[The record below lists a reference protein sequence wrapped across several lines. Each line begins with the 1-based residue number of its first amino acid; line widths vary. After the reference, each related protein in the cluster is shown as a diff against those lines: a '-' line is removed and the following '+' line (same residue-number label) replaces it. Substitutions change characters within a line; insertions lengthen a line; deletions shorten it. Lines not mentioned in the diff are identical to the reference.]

1 MKNFSL
7 LAILAAFFM
16 GSPIATAADGAPAN
30 SVDILNM
37 TSFWRWSVTYCKPM
51 ILATDGA
58 PAKLLKHDAID
69 ALTGPAAP
77 ADWMEASFDDST
89 WPRARATELALAPF
103 DQFSSAVVY
112 LRGRFAVGDLAAA
125 GPMTL
130 TLKYIGG
137 AVVYLNGKEIWR
149 GNLPAGPLTG
159 DSRADPYPDEVYV
172 DVDRQPIPNAHH
184 LATRPADQRADLEV
198 RVAKRLRSAD
208 AVPLP
213 PQALVKGVNVL
224 AIALH
229 RSDYNPITAKAWLSQ
244 SHVGGVLFIRS
255 WFWNHVN
262 LLALQLQAAPG
273 SAVANVVRP
282 PGPRLWVQDV
292 QERVLNDDYGD
303 PNDPPPAIR
312 LYGARNGSFS
322 GQVVVGSPTELDT
335 IRAVCSDLKAAK
347 DAGAIPAANVTILY
361 GAHMEQHGGIKSRWF
376 DGLTA
381 AAPDKVPVGTDGAN
395 MPIFFR
401 VRVPRDA
408 APGDYSGHL
417 TVSAA
422 GMAPVDVPV
431 ALNVADWAIPDPKD
445 YRTFVAIYQSPTTV
459 AMQYKVKEWSQ
470 EHWQLMEKSFALL
483 GRAGNKLVNV
493 TVAEHT
499 QFGNDEGMIYWI
511 KSPGGGYD
519 YDFTV
524 FDRYLAMAKKYCGTL
539 DHVALQVWHCGGWE
553 SRKADQEN
561 TMTLVDPTTGK
572 HESLQ
577 VPTFGTE
584 ESKQFYKPFLEAC
597 RAHLAKIGLENAM
610 CVGTLSDGTASK
622 DVFKAFDDIWPG
634 GGPSKWTRGLHS
646 VDHHPSPYELL
657 KGGAQVVLHEFC
669 YGFYLADPEKP
680 LPAICNQR
688 SMPGTSFRRIGGQ
701 ELAPLLWYKVFPE
714 QALFCNTKGIGRTCL
729 DYWPV
734 LKGSGENT
742 LYNRYPFSSC
752 AQRAPT
758 LMSMTW
764 PGPTGAETTIRFEM
778 LCQGIQDADAD
789 IVISD
794 AITNHADAIGHELA
808 ERGRQL
814 LVERLYYMHSRD
826 QSSYQ
831 RFLPRCNHTGWA
843 DLDRRTYQCAADVV
857 GKLAKAK

>member
-1 MKNFSL
+1 MKKIPFF
-7 LAILAAFFM
+7 AILAAFFM
-16 GSPIATAADGAPAN
+16 GSQVVTAADGPAA
-30 SVDILNM
+30 SATEILNM
-37 TSFWRWSVTYCKPM
+37 NSFWRWSAYYSKPM
-51 ILATDGA
+51 MLPTAGE
-58 PAKLLKHDAID
+58 PAKLLKHDEID
-69 ALTGPAAP
+69 VVGGPPAP
-77 ADWMEASFDDST
+77 DKWMETVFDDST
-89 WPRARATELALAPF
+89 WPRARAMELGLLPF
-103 DQFSSAVVY
+103 NQFSTTLVC
-112 LRGRFAVGDLAAA
+112 LRGRFTVGDPATA
-125 GPMTL
+125 GAISL

-137 AVVYLNGKEIWR
+137 AVIYLNGKEIWR
-149 GNLPAGPLTG
+149 GDMPAGPLTA
-159 DSRADPYPDEVYV
+159 DTRANPYPDEVYV
-172 DVDRQPIPNAHH
+172 DANGQSIPAVERRAR
-184 LATRPADQRADLEV
+184 LPADQRPDIDA
-198 RVAKRLRSAD
+198 RAAKRVRSAD

-213 PQALVKGVNVL
+213 TQALVKGVNIL
-224 AIALH
+224 AIALY
-229 RSDYNPITAKAWLSQ
+229 RSDYNSIAAKAWLS
-244 SHVGGVLFIRS
+244 HVGGGIQHGE

-262 LLALQLQAAPG
+262 LLALKLQATTG
-273 SAVANVVRP
+273 SAVANLTRP
-282 PGPRLWVQDV
+282 AGPRLWVQDA

-610 CVGTLSDGTASK
+610 CVGTLSDGTAPK
-622 DVFKAFDDIWPG
+622 EVFKAFDDIWPG